1 MSDAP
6 AENKAEAAA
15 PASGGGGGKVVLILT
30 ALNLLVTAG
39 LGGVLFVS
47 FQKDKVKPR
56 AEDISTEGEGHGS
69 GSGSGSEHG
78 SGSGQGSGAAA
89 SKKKNSDF
97 GKMIPL
103 EQFVVNLST
112 PGGSNPKFFRLN
124 AALEVPNEDTEAEV
138 NSKIPQIR
146 NAIIDLIN
154 SKRASDVAT
163 VEGRDYLKEEIRN
176 ALNGFMVNGKVKG
189 VFFTSFSVSN

>member
-6 AENKAEAAA
+6 AESKPEAA
-15 PASGGGGGKVVLILT
+15 ASGGGGGGGSKVVLILT
-30 ALNLLVTAG
+30 ALNVLITAG
-39 LGGVLFVS
+39 LGGVMFVS
-47 FQKDKVKPR
+47 FQKEKVKPR
-56 AEDISTEGEGHGS
+56 AEDIVTDGDGHGS
-69 GSGSGSEHG
+69 GSGSGSGHG
-78 SGSGQGSGAAA
+78 SGSGSAPG
-89 SKKKNSDF
+89 SKKKNTDF

-124 AALEVPNEDTEAEV
+124 AALEVPNDDTEAEV